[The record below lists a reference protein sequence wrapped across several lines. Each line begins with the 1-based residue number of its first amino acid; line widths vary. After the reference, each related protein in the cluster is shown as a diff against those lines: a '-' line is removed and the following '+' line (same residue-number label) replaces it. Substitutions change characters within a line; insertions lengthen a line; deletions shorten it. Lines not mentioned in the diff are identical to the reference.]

1 MKTAAKILKNCLKCN
16 IFSVSVFRREE
27 LLLLSTRD
35 LRYFLL
41 SKDISIKDCKERYH
55 LVDLIMKFAG
65 DNGQT
70 SVTDLRREENRR
82 AHVENLRLEAQ
93 RREVVEEQARQEH
106 SNEEVS
112 VNSDEYEQNLPG
124 TPLDL
129 NRPVPRKWKSIED
142 ICSLDDVDSLS
153 VRELKKIL
161 TINFIDYKGCF
172 EKSELTERVKRLW
185 NSKNT
190 EQRARPQSKSN
201 NDDSKVYDEDL
212 CKICMDSAIDCVL
225 LDCGHLVSCV
235 KCGRRLH
242 ECPICRQL
250 VARVVHVFKA

>member
-93 RREVVEEQARQEH
+93 RREVVEEQARQER

-112 VNSDEYEQNLPG
+112 VNSDEYEQNL
-124 TPLDL
+124 
-129 NRPVPRKWKSIED
+129 VS
-142 ICSLDDVDSLS
+142 
-153 VRELKKIL
+153 
-161 TINFIDYKGCF
+161 
-172 EKSELTERVKRLW
+172 
-185 NSKNT
+185 
-190 EQRARPQSKSN
+190 
-201 NDDSKVYDEDL
+201 
-212 CKICMDSAIDCVL
+212 
-225 LDCGHLVSCV
+225 HL
-235 KCGRRLH
+235 H
-242 ECPICRQL
+242 
-250 VARVVHVFKA
+250 F